1 MKAMR
6 ERDIKAAQSGQNA
19 KENLGINSDDD
30 EDDAEWK
37 ARCAKLHPT
46 PYKWTDEGESLLEEC
61 LIKVAFDFG
70 SLLLLFLI
78 ILYVP
83 YEVGFVDRSASSVVF
98 VDLFILAWFVV
109 DMAASRVGNKKLQND
124 RS

>member
-61 LIKVAFDFG
+61 LIKVAFDFDQAA
-70 SLLLLFLI
+70 
-78 ILYVP
+78 
-83 YEVGFVDRSASSVVF
+83 EVFEKR
-98 VDLFILAWFVV
+98 L
-109 DMAASRVGNKKLQND
+109 NKPLKDVYYKFTPKQLQLRWTDIEIRKYRLNAD
-124 RS
+124 QTPGKP